1 MFRQI
6 SLSLELLLDT
16 SKRQYLD
23 TKLETDRKRREKYSE
38 LDKKRKDMIDVG
50 NVSPLLLIQR
60 FTTSSP

>member
-16 SKRQYLD
+16 SKRSYLD

-38 LDKKRKDMIDVG
+38 LDKKRKAMIDVRDPFFL
-50 NVSPLLLIQR
+50 PLLNVC
-60 FTTSSP
+60 